1 VATLTG
7 LTADPPF
14 ASNVTTEVAALD
26 ELGGTELDG
35 ACDEDD
41 GVAPHAART
50 MANKGSK
57 KLDLTLECIKHL
69 HVFRTL
75 YIWNVFFV
83 NKNI

>member
-1 VATLTG
+1 VTG
-7 LTADPPF
+7 FTAEPPVE
-14 ASNVTTEVAALD
+14 SNVTTTWSKLE
-26 ELGGTELDG
+26 ELGGTLEDG
-35 ACDEDD
+35 ICDEDD

-57 KLDLTLECIKHL
+57 KLDLTFECIKHL

-75 YIWNVFFV
+75 YISNVFFV